1 MSARSFVVPGEPVA
15 LGRARV
21 SVVAGHAR
29 MYTPAASVAHKEA
42 WAWAAKAAGVSM
54 IGPNEV
60 IGVDVV
66 ASWLYPRGMSEKK
79 IREELAR
86 LAASPAYLG
95 LPKVTKPDVDNIAKL
110 GLDGLNGIAWKDDG
124 QVAVMRA
131 AKVWGPRAETHVR
144 IWTGDAPAFPER
156 WWR

>member
-1 MSARSFVVPGEPVA
+1 MITHSFVVPGEPVA

-29 MYTPAASVAHKEA
+29 MYTPAASVSHKEA
-42 WAWAAKAAGVSM
+42 WAWAAKAGGVSM

-79 IREELAR
+79 IRDELAR

-95 LPKVTKPDVDNIAKL
+95 LPKVTKPDVDNIGKNVDAL
-110 GLDGLNGIAWKDDG
+110 TGLAWKDDG
-124 QVAVMRA
+124 QVAMMRA
-131 AKVWGPRAETHVR
+131 AKVWGPVAATFVR
-144 IWTGDAPAFPER
+144 IWTGDAPPFPSR
-156 WWR
+156 WWA